1 MSKISES
8 KIWSIAKREFLSFF
22 NSSTAYLLIAP
33 FLLITFILYL
43 RTTFIFNQAS
53 LRSYFEILPY
63 FLIFFAPAIAM
74 KTFAQEQKNK
84 TLEIFFAH
92 PISELEIV
100 LGKFFGALG
109 FFGIFLLST
118 ITLPVTSLVF
128 SSADIGIIIAQ
139 YLGALLVGG
148 SFLAIGIA
156 FSAIGSS
163 QVGSFLLSAVVS
175 FALII
180 LGFDFVLLSAPASI
194 SAVLAQVAILP
205 HAQNIS
211 RGFLDFRDI
220 LYFLTL
226 IAVFLMVAVI
236 RLSQRRIVENREEK
250 KRLNLALGII
260 LALGF
265 ILNLV
270 MYSYP
275 IRLDITKNKLF
286 TLSKGTKE
294 TLEKLPDIVTVNLY
308 TTSNIPGALAS
319 NVQVVRDILSDYE
332 SIAKGK
338 LIFSEKHPDQNVN
351 DQTAA
356 AEDGVQEIQFNQ
368 YGSNSFAVASGYFGL
383 SIYYGEGK
391 EVIPFFQTTDDLEY
405 QLTSKIRKLTVTDK
419 PILSIYSPNNINYG
433 YTKSIAYFR
442 ELLSDQYEL
451 ADVDLD
457 NNATIN
463 GNTLLVYG
471 LSESLSAT
479 ASGKIEN
486 HVNSGKGAVLLLD
499 NNQIDESATSAN
511 SYLTG
516 LESLLNNFGITNNQD
531 MVFDLAQNEAIR
543 IGNQGFVY
551 FIQYPFW
558 LRATPAD
565 EDFPSYGG
573 AQYVNLAWANSLGT
587 KEVEGV
593 KLMKILETSNKAG
606 VQTGTYTISP
616 QEASQQSSYDLENLS
631 QKTVAVAGEKG
642 SSKLVVVTDSE
653 FITDDFAQGNTN
665 NAEFGLGILQWVS
678 SDNVMASI
686 RRKSGEN
693 PVYTFNSQIQ
703 ATIVQYANLIVPPAG
718 VILFGVWHLLK
729 RKKLYQRKFN

>member
-1 MSKISES
+1 MSKITES
-8 KIWSIAKREFLSFF
+8 KVWSIAKREFFSFF
-22 NSSTAYLLIAP
+22 NSSTAYILIAP

-43 RTTFIFNQAS
+43 RTSFIFNQAS

-109 FFGIFLLST
+109 FFAVFLLTT
-118 ITLPVTSLVF
+118 ITLPITSLVF
-128 SSADIGIIIAQ
+128 SSADIGVIIAQ

-180 LGFDFVLLSAPASI
+180 LGFDFVLLSTPASV

-220 LYFLTL
+220 LYFLTI
-226 IAVFLMVAVI
+226 IAVFLMIAII
-236 RLSQRRIVENREEK
+236 RLSQRRIVENKEEK

-294 TLEKLPDIVTVNLY
+294 TLEKLPDVVTVNLY

-319 NVQVVRDILSDYE
+319 NVQVVRDMLSDYE

-338 LIFSEKHPDQNVN
+338 IIFAEKHPDQNVS

-356 AEDGVQEIQFNQ
+356 SEDGVQEIQFNQ
-368 YGSNSFAVASGYFGL
+368 YGSNSFAIASGYFGL
-383 SIYYGEGK
+383 SIYYGEEK

-405 QLTSKIRKLTVTDK
+405 QLTSKIRKLTVINK
-419 PILSIYSPNNINYG
+419 PVLSIYSPSNMNYG
-433 YTKSIAYFR
+433 SSKSIAYFR
-442 ELLSDQYEL
+442 ELLSDQYEVT
-451 ADVDLD
+451 DVGLD
-457 NNATIN
+457 NDANIE

-486 HVNSGKGAVLLLD
+486 YVNSGKSAVLLLD

-516 LESLLNNFGITNNQD
+516 LESLLSNFGITNNQD

-565 EDFPSYGG
+565 KDFPSYGG

-587 KEVEGV
+587 KEIEGV

-616 QEASQQSSYDLENLS
+616 QAASQQSSYDLENLS
-631 QKTVAVAGEKG
+631 QKTVAVAAERG

-653 FITDDFAQGNTN
+653 FITDDFAQGNAN
-665 NAEFGLGILQWVS
+665 NAEFGLGILQWAS

-703 ATIVQYANLIVPPAG
+703 ATIVQYANLILPPTG
-718 VILFGVWHLLK
+718 VIVFGVWFLLRRK
-729 RKKLYQRKFN
+729 RLYQRKFN